1 MWKVTISPR
10 AEKAL
15 NKLPLTLQKRIDTAI
30 NKLQEDPFYNSV
42 KIQTM
47 SDTWRIR
54 VGDYR
59 ILFQANKA
67 IRTIFISDIDH
78 RSNIY

>member
-1 MWKVTISPR
+1 MWEVTISPR
-10 AEKAL
+10 AERAL

-30 NKLQEDPFYNSV
+30 NKLEEDPFHNSV

-59 ILFQANKA
+59 ILFQASKT
-67 IRTIFISDIDH
+67 RTILILDIDH